1 MRFQERRRAGAGME
15 GRVSRMPISKKLLA
29 TFAAAAWL
37 AGAMAA
43 PEAAAAR
50 RVIHDAETQTII
62 RSLAAPLLKAAE
74 LDPAGIDIVVI
85 LDPSINAFVA
95 GGPYIFINTGLI
107 LATTEVGQLM
117 GVLAH
122 EIGHL
127 RGGHVLRTRN
137 IAGLASKAA
146 VLSMILGA
154 AAVAAGQG
162 DAGAALLHGGR
173 ASATG
178 AFLAFSRGQE
188 AAADQTALAL
198 LAKIGQ
204 SPRGLYDFMALLAG
218 QEALL
223 DANRD
228 PYGRTHPFSRDRLAT
243 IERALTAAPA
253 RAGAPTPRL
262 AADFAR
268 LRAKLIAYLSS
279 PARVRQQFPGT
290 DQSLPARYARAI
302 AAHRAHQ
309 SATALAGLDTL
320 IAGAPADPFFVAT
333 RGQIQLESGDA
344 AGAETS
350 YRRALRLA
358 AAAPL
363 SRAARAILTRDLATA
378 LLAGNSAAKDT
389 EARDLLRPIAPWA
402 GESPG
407 YWRQRAIAHGR
418 LGEAGAAA
426 LAHAEGAL
434 RRGRLGEARDFAAR
448 ARRQLTVGTPEHLRA
463 LDIENAAK
471 NQLETR

>member
-1 MRFQERRRAGAGME
+1 
-15 GRVSRMPISKKLLA
+15 
-29 TFAAAAWL
+29 
-37 AGAMAA
+37 
-43 PEAAAAR
+43 
-50 RVIHDAETQTII
+50 
-62 RSLAAPLLKAAE
+62 
-74 LDPAGIDIVVI
+74 
-85 LDPSINAFVA
+85 
-95 GGPYIFINTGLI
+95 
-107 LATTEVGQLM
+107 
-117 GVLAH
+117 
-122 EIGHL
+122 IGHL
-127 RGGHVLRTRN
+127 RGGHVLRTRAA
-137 IAGLASKAA
+137 AGLASKAA

-198 LAKIGQ
+198 LAKTGQ

-223 DANRD
+223 DTNRD
-228 PYGRTHPFSRDRLAT
+228 AYGRTHPFSRDRLAV
-243 IERALTAAPA
+243 IERALTPA
-253 RAGAPTPRL
+253 RARAPAPRL

-268 LRAKLIAYLSS
+268 LHAKLTAYLRP
-279 PARVRQQFPGT
+279 PARVRQRFPTT

-309 SATALAGLDTL
+309 SGAALAGLDAL
-320 IAGAPADPFFVAT
+320 IATAPKDPFLVAT
-333 RGQIQLESGDA
+333 RAEFQLESGDA

-350 YRRALRLA
+350 YRAALRLA
-358 AAAPL
+358 AAAAL
-363 SRAARAILTRDLATA
+363 SQTARALLTRDLATA
-378 LLAGNSAAKDT
+378 LLAGNSAVKDT
-389 EARDLLRPIAPWA
+389 EARDILRPIAPWA
-402 GESPG
+402 GDSPG

-418 LGEAGAAA
+418 LDEAGAAT
-426 LAHAEGAL
+426 LAHAEAAL
-434 RRGRLGEARDFAAR
+434 RRGRIGEARDFAAR
-448 ARRQLTVGTPEHLRA
+448 ARRRLKAGTPEHLRA